1 MPHLTPADV
10 HNVAFR
16 KPSLGKR
23 GYDEEEV
30 DAFLDAVEQTIAAL
44 TAEVASL
51 RAQLG
56 HGAAPGTDPT
66 AGAVPGAVAAELR
79 QIKDRLARL
88 EATVAGS
95 AGSWPRTSDPLF
107 GEHR

>member
-1 MPHLTPADV
+1 VPHLTPADV

-16 KPSLGKR
+16 KPPLGKR

-44 TAEVASL
+44 TAEVAAL

-56 HGAAPGTDPT
+56 QNAPPDTAEPTGT
-66 AGAVPGAVAAELR
+66 VAAELR

-88 EATVAGS
+88 EATVTGS
-95 AGSWPRTSDPLF
+95 TGGWPRTSDPLF
-107 GEHR
+107 GDHR